1 MTYSEIEKVLQG
13 LGEITYDKPT
23 QPDSGQS

>member
-1 MTYSEIEKVLQG
+1 MTYSEIEKVLKG

-23 QPDSGQS
+23 QPSTE